1 MGHPGTFLPERL
13 VTVLSQGGFNC
24 HFFRKSPWIEM
35 GAVTSLGWSSPILS
49 SLEETWL
56 WSEKNQSDQEK
67 IRWENAGGMCK

>member
-1 MGHPGTFLPERL
+1 
-13 VTVLSQGGFNC
+13 
-24 HFFRKSPWIEM
+24 M
-35 GAVTSLGWSSPILS
+35 GAVTNLGWSSPILS